1 VRTTDRFSM
10 PFGATLMAGGGVA
23 FALWAPGAQAVV
35 LEHAALDQFTGH
47 TMERDAQGWHR
58 LALLSARAGDSYR
71 YRLPDGLV
79 VPDPASRFN
88 PGSVHGASQVIDPN
102 AYRWHD
108 GDWRGRP
115 WHEAVV
121 YELHVGTFTLEGTFA
136 AARQRL
142 PYLADLGVT
151 ALELMPL
158 AHFPGQRGWG
168 YDGVLLF
175 APQPSYG
182 SPDELRALVD
192 AAHRLGLMVLVD
204 VVYNHF
210 GPDGNYLHAY
220 CPAFFNPAHRTPW
233 GAAINFD
240 GAQAATVRDFMIGN
254 ALYWVE
260 EFHADGLRLD
270 AIHAIRDDS
279 PRHIVHEICAALR
292 DGPGRTRQVHVVLEN
307 DANQARWLT
316 RDGTGA
322 ALCAQAQWNDDLH
335 HAAHVLLTGQS
346 DGYYCDFAA
355 APLHGLGKALAQGFI
370 YQGQASPFRDG
381 AARGESCEGLP
392 LQAFVSFLQTHDQ
405 VGNRALGERLH
416 QLADPVLVRAALA
429 CVLLSPHVPMLFM
442 GEEFGAS
449 SPFLYFCDFGP
460 LLAQQVAEGRRA
472 EFGRFAA
479 FASAAARAAIPD
491 PNAPGSFDASRLR
504 WEELAREPH
513 RQWHADVR
521 AMLRLRRDHL
531 FALLRRGCRAG
542 HATVDGDTLR
552 LRWPLGPDRDAG
564 AADLHLLAHFGAD
577 AAQSLTPAPG
587 RLLYTLGAEMPQS
600 GPWSLERGAVVLTVD
615 GQHHG

>member
-1 VRTTDRFSM
+1 MSEADRFSM
-10 PFGATLMAGGGVA
+10 PFGATLLDVGGVA
-23 FALWAPGAQAVV
+23 FALWAPGAASVV
-35 LEHAALDQFTGH
+35 LEHAELDRFTEH
-47 TMERDAQGWHR
+47 PMQRNAQGWHR
-58 LALLSARAGDSYR
+58 IELLTARAGDKYR

-88 PGSVHGASQVIDPN
+88 PGDVHGASQVIDPR
-102 AYRWHD
+102 AYRWQD
-108 GDWRGRP
+108 GHWRGRP

-121 YELHVGTFTLEGTFA
+121 YELHVGTFTPEGTFA
-136 AARQRL
+136 AAQQRL

-151 ALELMPL
+151 AIELMPL

-182 SPDELRALVD
+182 TPDELRALVD
-192 AAHRLGLMVLVD
+192 AAHQIGLMVLVD

-220 CPAFFNPAHRTPW
+220 CPPFFNPAHQTPW
-233 GAAINFD
+233 GAAINYD
-240 GAQAATVRDFMIGN
+240 GEQARTVRDFMIGN
-254 ALYWVE
+254 ALYWVA
-260 EFHADGLRLD
+260 EFHADGLRMD
-270 AIHAIRDDS
+270 AIHAIQDAS
-279 PRHIVHEICAALR
+279 PQHIVHEICAALR
-292 DGPGRTRQVHVVLEN
+292 DGPGRTRQIHVVLEN
-307 DANQARWLT
+307 DANQARWLM
-316 RDGTGA
+316 RDAAGA

-346 DGYYCDFAA
+346 DGYYRDFAD
-355 APLHGLGKALAQGFI
+355 APLQGFGKALAHGFI
-370 YQGQASPFRDG
+370 YQGQASAFRDG

-416 QLADPVLVRAALA
+416 MLADPALVRAALA

-442 GEEFGAS
+442 GEEFSVS

-460 LLAQQVAEGRRA
+460 VLAQQVADGRRA

-479 FASAAARAAIPD
+479 FASAAAREAIPD

-504 WEELAREPH
+504 WDELALEPN
-513 RQWHADVR
+513 RQCHADVR

-531 FALLRRGCRAG
+531 FALLRGGCQAG
-542 HATVDGDTLR
+542 DATVDGHTLR
-552 LRWPLGPDRDAG
+552 LRWPLGPGPDAG
-564 AADLHLLAHFGAD
+564 AGDLHLLAHFGAD
-577 AAQSLTPAPG
+577 AARDVPPAPG
-587 RLLYTLGAEMPQS
+587 RLLYLLESETPQC
-600 GPWSLERGAVVLTVD
+600 GPWTLARGAVVLTFD
-615 GQHHG
+615 EPTHG